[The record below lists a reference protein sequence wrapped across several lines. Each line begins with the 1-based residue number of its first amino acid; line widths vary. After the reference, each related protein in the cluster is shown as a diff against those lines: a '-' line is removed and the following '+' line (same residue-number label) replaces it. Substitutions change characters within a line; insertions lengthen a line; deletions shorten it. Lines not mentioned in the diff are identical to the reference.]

1 MRGGHLLKPG
11 EIRYGYHPIC
21 HFVASYLYDKKKVS
35 RPVISRLV
43 QHKNLQTTELYLQAI
58 DPRFRDPLR
67 LLEGKVLNLLSES
80 GTEEKTCTC
89 SPTPS
94 PSAEGINP
102 CRGKP

>member
-1 MRGGHLLKPG
+1 MRGGRLLKTE
-11 EIRYGYHPIC
+11 EIRYGYHPIR
-21 HFVASYLYDKKKVS
+21 HFVVSYLYDKKKVS
-35 RPVISRLV
+35 LPVISRLV

-58 DPRFRDPLR
+58 DPRFRDPMR
-67 LLEGKVLNLLSES
+67 WLEGNVLSLLSGS

-102 CRGKP
+102 

>member
-1 MRGGHLLKPG
+1 MKGGHLLKPG

-35 RPVISRLV
+35 LPVISRLV

-58 DPRFRDPLR
+58 DPRFRDTLR
-67 LLEGKVLNLLSES
+67 LLEGNVLNLLSEPL
-80 GTEEKTCTC
+80 GEEKNLHLLTTY
-89 SPTPS
+89 S

-102 CRGKP
+102 